1 MSATNDGRQADGIQ
15 STGLWPLL
23 FPVMP
28 ASLSGHETQS
38 NLSPSVNQLIFS
50 FIQKPN
56 SIIVRHENCLVP
68 RFLAHRA
75 EIEHTCEAK
84 DMSKVSNPDIFLK
97 SPLEHHKLWK
107 YPSSKPRLSV
117 DSA

>member
-15 STGLWPLL
+15 STELWPLL

-97 SPLEHHKLWK
+97 SPLEHHKLWE